1 MVAGGGEQICVPQIK
16 FLNFSFFF
24 LITLLVFTLTLKM
37 ASFTGIKSFEA
48 FFQSCW

>member
-24 LITLLVFTLTLKM
+24 FLMTLLVFTLTLKM
-37 ASFTGIKSFEA
+37 ASFTGFKSFEA
-48 FFQSCW
+48 FFQSC